1 MTGNR
6 WVAASRLRADRY
18 GIFSARLGAPPQ
30 GTTAF
35 RARLAAPAEL
45 SIPFSLTVP
54 PMRPVAPFGCGGSIL
69 CSRG

>member
-1 MTGNR
+1 M
-6 WVAASRLRADRY
+6 RLRADRY
-18 GIFSARLGAPPQ
+18 SIFSARLGAPPN

-35 RARLAAPAEL
+35 RARLAASEEL

-54 PMRPVAPFGCGGSIL
+54 PKRPVAPFGCGGSIP